1 MGASFASCLAE
12 RTRRLALFYGGDEP
26 EPPVS
31 VDAVLQHLAEHDE
44 DWFSLDESQAVREGF
59 ENLGV
64 AVSQHTYPGTTHWFG
79 EPDRPEFDREAAE
92 LAWQRTIEFLADSGL
107 GSARESRQE

>member
-1 MGASFASCLAE
+1 M
-12 RTRRLALFYGGDEP
+12 
-26 EPPVS
+26 S

-44 DWFSLDESQAVREGF
+44 DWFSLDESEAVREGF

-64 AVSQHTYPGTTHWFG
+64 AVSQHTYPGTTHWFA

-92 LAWQRTIEFLADSGL
+92 LAWRRTIEFWLTA
-107 GSARESRQE
+107 AR